1 MLLFG
6 SLSDGPRSG
15 YARVVDWVM
24 VPSVDVAMSPDTIE
38 LSEPGAAAIGAPWAA
53 VDSTLATL
61 TSVGISAPVMVL
73 PKLACMY
80 ACKVTLNDLVH
91 PGSPVIPRGL
101 SLALAWPA
109 IVL

>member
-1 MLLFG
+1 MLIGCPFCGG
-6 SLSDGPRSG
+6 SRSG

-38 LSEPGAAAIGAPWAA
+38 LSEPGATTVGAPWAA
-53 VDSTLATL
+53 VGSTHDLA
-61 TSVGISAPVMVL
+61 
-73 PKLACMY
+73 
-80 ACKVTLNDLVH
+80 H
-91 PGSPVIPRGL
+91 PGLPVISEDL